1 MSIFSVKF
9 LLLLIAALVLYYT
22 AARRK
27 QWILLLV
34 FNHPDEKYTLKVNA
48 EKRCR
53 VLLWI
58 RILTIVPFAVLTLYL
73 FTHVQERVYL

>member
-1 MSIFSVKF
+1 MADKVPTLVYFRPMFSAVAV
-9 LLLLIAALVLYYT
+9 ICG
-22 AARRK
+22 
-27 QWILLLV
+27 ILLLV